1 MATDTIPKPR
11 LTGLGAIQ
19 LHFDRE
25 RKQLGDRYREEMA
38 AAATHDE
45 REQLTD
51 TYLGARYALQADE
64 ERALSRH
71 FALYPDQWRSR
82 GKPLREL
89 VRWDRGHPPHPDSA
103 RRNDLRHHQQEQL
116 RRPQPRQRGLSPNP
130 GAKMAERSIVPICVS
145 PRPQR
150 PSRAPPRVPPPRRC
164 GAARWRRRGCPAAH
178 PRRASAARPAR

>member
-25 RKQLGDRYREEMA
+25 RKQLGDRYRDEMA
-38 AAATHDE
+38 AAATRDE

-89 VRWDRGHPPHPDSA
+89 VRWRVWRQIPDNPHDEA
-103 RRNDLRHHQQEQL
+103 RRTEMTVIDDITVEDW
-116 RRPQPRQRGLSPNP
+116 PRNKVLEG
-130 GAKMAERSIVPICVS
+130 
-145 PRPQR
+145 
-150 PSRAPPRVPPPRRC
+150 
-164 GAARWRRRGCPAAH
+164 RRRLEELDAKVGDTVVVRQANGTGVIH
-178 PRRASAARPAR
+178 LTLTRPGETAYVTISKSS